1 MTDPSRPTQTHRVDA
16 AASPALADAPRQ
28 PAALALSGATPPRG
42 EGVGITLAERFVVL
56 YRAHFEYVWRTL
68 RKLGMREADLPD
80 LTHDVFVVVHRKLEA
95 YDATR
100 PAKPWLFGIAFRV
113 ALDRRRKMSSWR
125 ETLVD
130 EMPASAAA
138 ASASPALAEEHLAAR
153 DAHAL
158 VMRALDVLDLDKRS
172 TFVLHEMDGVN
183 APDIAQILD
192 VPLNT
197 VYSRLRAARELFSA
211 EIHRLHGGPTA
222 KGGAR

>member
-1 MTDPSRPTQTHRVDA
+1 MTDLPGPPQTPRVDA
-16 AASPALADAPRQ
+16 AVASPLVDAPHQ
-28 PAALALSGATPPRG
+28 AAASPGP
-42 EGVGITLAERFVVL
+42 GVGTPAVGSNTVGLAERFVAL
-56 YRAHFEYVWRTL
+56 YRAHFGYVWRSL

-80 LTHDVFVVVHRKLEA
+80 LTHDVFVVVHRKLGD
-95 YDATR
+95 YDPAR

-130 EMPASAAA
+130 ELPSRASAE
-138 ASASPALAEEHLAAR
+138 SASPPIALERVLAR

-158 VMRALDVLDLDKRS
+158 VMRALGALDLDKRS
-172 TFVLHEMDGVN
+172 AFVLHDMDGMS
-183 APDIAQILD
+183 APDIADILD

-211 EIHRLHGGPTA
+211 EVRRLHGGPTA